1 MKYPVF
7 LFSAII
13 SMSLSGFQ
21 TANPTLIKGPADT
34 DAVRLITLDPGH
46 FHAAL
51 VQKEMYP
58 GIAPE
63 VYVYAPGG
71 AELNAHLALVNQY
84 NNRADNPTKWD
95 EKVYTGKDYLDKMLA
110 EKKGNVVVL
119 AGNNRQ
125 KTEYIRK
132 AIDAGLN
139 VLGDKPM
146 VIDFKNFGSLQQAFV
161 EASKKNL
168 LLYDIMTERSEITN
182 ILQKEFAQMPEVF

>member
-1 MKYPVF
+1 MKYAVL

-13 SMSLSGFQ
+13 SMSLSSFQ
-21 TANPTLIKGPADT
+21 TTDPTHKTDAADT

-84 NNRADNPTKWD
+84 NTRTDNPTKWD
-95 EKVYTGKDYLDKMLA
+95 EKVYTGKDYLERMLSD
-110 EKKGNVVVL
+110 KKGNVVVL

-132 AIDAGLN
+132 AIDAGFN

-146 VIDFKNFGSLQQAFV
+146 VIDFKNFGSLQQAFA
-161 EASKKNL
+161 EASKK
-168 LLYDIMTERSEITN
+168 
-182 ILQKEFAQMPEVF
+182 